1 MHILWQSTVFQDG
14 AVCRT
19 ARPACEDIFQYSS
32 IYCHYPIWYVNYF
45 YEYLNVYWTHIYLI
59 DFVILLLFL
68 NNIYIFTLYNSNVN
82 ILWNFFCTEL
92 KYVLLEGKL
101 FHPRCYS
108 YLLNIHYCYSLT
120 GGRVCNKGLCFKT
133 EPCAGRPG
141 QPAKMCLNIR
151 SCVCNKYIMYVMGKL
166 TITKH

>member
-1 MHILWQSTVFQDG
+1 MTKYCVSRRSRLQNGQASLRRYISIQQHILPLPNM
-14 AVCRT
+14 VCKLFLR
-19 ARPACEDIFQYSS
+19 IFK
-32 IYCHYPIWYVNYF
+32 CV
-45 YEYLNVYWTHIYLI
+45 LDTHILI
-59 DFVILLLFL
+59 DVVILLLFL

-133 EPCAGRPG
+133 EPCAGWPG